1 VPYSFHNDNRLP
13 QGRLAMASYVIVGM
27 IGVLLLGF
35 WKLQII
41 DAEKYASM
49 AERNRVRSIPVIA
62 PRGRMLDRDGRVLVD
77 NRPSFSVLL
86 LRDDPALVEK
96 NLPGI
101 ADGLSIPLADL
112 RDDLSTTRNLPK
124 FQPIIIK
131 PEASDADIA
140 FIESHRS
147 DIPILEM
154 ISISRRRYLPGG
166 FMAHASGYVGE
177 VSEQQI
183 ESSNGRFR
191 PGDFAGK
198 TGLEKQ
204 YNDLLVGTDGMRR
217 VIVNSVG
224 KEVGRL
230 STQEAI
236 PGKQIQLTIDY
247 DLQQVAEQSL
257 GTRPGAVVAL
267 DPRSGEVLAMVSRPT
282 PDPNDFSVR
291 VSNEVWKRLNDDP
304 LHPML
309 NRAIQAQLAPG
320 SVFKIIT
327 ATAMLE
333 DKVPP
338 ESYTAFCPGYATF
351 YGRQFKCWVY
361 GKSSHGVVNFRKA
374 ILESC
379 DIFFYNVGM
388 KLGIDRLAYY
398 ATKMGIGHKTGI
410 DLPSEEPG
418 LMPSQEW
425 VERVFHRKWYAGE
438 TISVSTG
445 QGAVTTTPLQLART
459 IGGIATGGVFK
470 QPHLLKDA
478 QNVGEER
485 FNISEPT
492 VEKITDAMYG
502 VVNDGGTGASLKL
515 AGVELSGKSGTA
527 QVIGYSARDRVGKQ
541 KKFEDNA
548 WFVGYAPRRN
558 PEIVVAVLVQESGQ
572 HGGTASGPV
581 VRDIIKAYYDKKNKN
596 TGQTTVE
603 YQRFNFNNGA
613 NPAQA
618 ALAVNDAQSAPPA
631 KSPAPAKQD
640 APKLAPAAAAAV
652 IPAAQAATL
661 RR

>member
-1 VPYSFHNDNRLP
+1 MPYSFHNDNRLP

-41 DAEKYASM
+41 DAEKYSSM

-101 ADGLSIPLADL
+101 ADGLSIKLEDL
-112 RDDLSTTRNLPK
+112 REDLSTTRNLPK

-177 VSEQQI
+177 VSEAQI
-183 ESSNGRFR
+183 EASNGRFR

-198 TGLEKQ
+198 TGLERQ
-204 YNDLLVGTDGMRR
+204 YNDLFMGTDGMRR

-257 GTRPGAVVAL
+257 GARPGAVVAL

-291 VSNEVWKRLNDDP
+291 VSNEIWKRLNEDS

-338 ESYTAFCPGYATF
+338 ESYTAFCPGYGTF
-351 YGRQFKCWVY
+351 YGRQFKCWVF

-374 ILESC
+374 ILDSC

-459 IGGIATGGVFK
+459 IGGIAMGGVFK

-485 FNISEPT
+485 FGISEPT

-596 TGQTTVE
+596 NVQTTVE
-603 YQRFNFNNGA
+603 YQHFNFDNGT

-618 ALAVNDAQSAPPA
+618 AVLVNNIQ
-631 KSPAPAKQD
+631 SPASAKPD
-640 APKLAPAAAAAV
+640 APKVNSAAAAAAV
-652 IPAAQAATL
+652 IPAPPATTL